1 MYALRLVEKAC
12 YSTDMDVAI
21 RAGVKSAKSS
31 EEMMTTYT
39 HIKEEVDKLNAVLL
53 GEKEKKAAASK
64 EANDE
69 QEEPKMIEE
78 QKKTKKDDERS
89 IEQSIKDDFQSCP
102 WTQYVERMMDSRV
115 HLFAELETLTQ
126 NINHLKELPASKVKG
141 TEASTVSICF
151 SSNLNAE
158 GITNPHCRNPPL
170 RKDRLHKIGQAV
182 MKARSHLFKDGGE
195 DDSGELGPGD
205 VFIALDGSKTGN
217 HTKLVNW
224 IKGSKTTQKTSL
236 IYDYDSV
243 KERKFKVKGSIGSMC
258 QTETMLVTSHYPLK
272 LPEFK
277 YESVPGA
284 SKGSAY
290 GPMKVVVGSSIAR
303 VAVAIAIIDRMVSAI
318 KLSSHAMRS
327 SVAIRYG

>member
-12 YSTDMDVAI
+12 YSVDMDAAI

-31 EEMMTTYT
+31 EEMMASYT
-39 HIKEEVDKLNAVLL
+39 QIKEEVDKLNAVLL
-53 GEKEKKAAASK
+53 DEKDKKEAASK
-64 EANDE
+64 DANNE

-78 QKKTKKDDERS
+78 QKKTKKDDEQA
-89 IEQSIKDDFQSCP
+89 IEQNIKDDFQSCP
-102 WTQYVERMMDSRV
+102 WTQYVERMMDSRS

-126 NINHLKELPASKVKG
+126 NTNHLKALHATKVKG
-141 TEASTVSICF
+141 TQSSTVSICF

-158 GITNPHCRNPPL
+158 GVTNPHCRNPPL
-170 RKDRLHKIGQAV
+170 RKDRLHKIGQAI
-182 MKARSHLFKDGGE
+182 MKARSHLFKDDGD

-205 VFIALDGSKTGN
+205 LFIALDGSKAGN

-224 IKGSKTTQKTSL
+224 IKGQKTTQKISL
-236 IYDYDSV
+236 YYEYDSV
-243 KERKFKVKGSIGSMC
+243 KERKFKVKGTIGSMC
-258 QTETMLVTSHYPLK
+258 MTETMLVTSSAPLK

-277 YESVPGA
+277 YESVPGG

-290 GPMKVVVGSSIAR
+290 GPMKVVVGS
-303 VAVAIAIIDRMVSAI
+303 IAITDRMVFAI